1 MNYKTLFKTGS
12 WAMLATGLFHS
23 LSFLMEPQPQND
35 SERQLFDLLR
45 NYRFDLAGTMRSM
58 EELMN
63 FFSLTMTFL
72 CLFAGII
79 NLLIVNYFDNE
90 ALARRVVAFNAV
102 FWTVFLV
109 PLYLLTFLP
118 PQVCFTIAWAA
129 FAGAWFL
136 FNRER
141 QGTLR

>member
-1 MNYKTLFKTGS
+1 
-12 WAMLATGLFHS
+12 MLVTSLIHS
-23 LSFLMEPQPQND
+23 LSFFNEPQPQND

-118 PQVCFTIAWAA
+118 PQVCFAIAWAA

-136 FNRER
+136 FNREHR
-141 QGTLR
+141 SIRR